1 MKKLKQNADY
11 IQIDKVDE
19 FFESLK
25 GEQQGERKTGQI
37 DGAAKSS
44 RWQRLYIVL
53 SLGMLGNVLFKQLT
67 KREEG

>member
-25 GEQQGERKTGQI
+25 GEQQGERKTG
-37 DGAAKSS
+37 
-44 RWQRLYIVL
+44 
-53 SLGMLGNVLFKQLT
+53 
-67 KREEG
+67 